1 MKEIEELQAKA
12 AQCRRLAR
20 DAMDVSV
27 SVSLDALAVELDAQA
42 EAASLKVNKKLR
54 VGSTTRSGL
63 V

>member
-27 SVSLDALAVELDAQA
+27 SVSLDALAVELMPR
-42 EAASLKVNKKLR
+42 LKLHR
-54 VGSTTRSGL
+54 QR
-63 V
+63 